1 MGRVQSVGKLSEEG
15 DMSVERKCRG
25 TRHHVRKVEKSL
37 GIITEEKAQK
47 LLSA

>member
-1 MGRVQSVGKLSEEG
+1 MRVTKETAEAQ
-15 DMSVERKCRG
+15 G
-25 TRHHVRKVEKSL
+25 TMVRKVKESL

>member
-1 MGRVQSVGKLSEEG
+1 VLENLVLKKGRMRV
-15 DMSVERKCRG
+15 RKEMAEARG
-25 TRHHVRKVEKSL
+25 TMVRNVKESL